1 MLLRRVRLWALVSS
15 LTAATSLLGI
25 AATASPASAA
35 TVTIAERHA
44 AIATK
49 AVAFAEAQIGKP
61 YEYGAAGP
69 ASFDC
74 SGLTMKAWSAAGI
87 ALSHYTGA
95 QWREGQHVSR
105 AQLQPGDL
113 VFFGTDVHHVGI
125 YIGSGKMIEAPHT
138 GAKVRVSN
146 AFRSDYAGAVRV

>member
-15 LTAATSLLGI
+15 LTAATSLVGI
-25 AATASPASAA
+25 AVTASPAAA
-35 TVTIAERHA
+35 VTVTEHHA
-44 AIATK
+44 VVAAK

-61 YEYGAAGP
+61 YRYGAAGP

-74 SGLTMKAWSAAGI
+74 SGLTMKAWLAAGVTL
-87 ALSHYTGA
+87 AHYSGG
-95 QWREGQHVSR
+95 QWREGTHVSK

-113 VFFGTDVHHVGI
+113 VFFGTDIHHVGI

-138 GAKVRVSN
+138 GAKVRVSD
-146 AFRSDYAGAVRV
+146 AFRSDYAGAVRI